1 MTPNHYLEPRWSTKK
16 QINLTQTSYK
26 LAQKMIGG
34 MIYGPGNTKRLIKHD
49 KKLLHKLYEV
59 LVKICKLV

>member
-34 MIYGPGNTKRLIKHD
+34 VMYGPGNTKRLIKHD
-49 KKLLHKLYEV
+49 KETLA
-59 LVKICKLV
+59 